1 MLKIR
6 VAGPDDLEEVL
17 RLYAQPDFDDGN
29 VLPLEEA
36 KALYARFLDYPDY
49 CIYLAEID
57 GRVVGTFALLVMLNL
72 GHCGAPSA
80 IIEDVVVDPELQGR
94 GFGRDMMLAAM
105 DMARARKCYKLVLSS
120 NARRVRAHAFYESLG
135 FQRHGFSFHV
145 TL

>member
-17 RLYAQPDFDDGN
+17 RLYAQPDFDDGK
-29 VLPLEEA
+29 VLPLEDA

-49 CIYLAEID
+49 CIYLAEVD
-57 GRVVGTFALLVMLNL
+57 GRVVGTFALLIMLNL

-105 DMARARKCYKLVLSS
+105 DMARARNCYKLVLSS

-135 FQRHGFSFHV
+135 FQRHGLSFHV